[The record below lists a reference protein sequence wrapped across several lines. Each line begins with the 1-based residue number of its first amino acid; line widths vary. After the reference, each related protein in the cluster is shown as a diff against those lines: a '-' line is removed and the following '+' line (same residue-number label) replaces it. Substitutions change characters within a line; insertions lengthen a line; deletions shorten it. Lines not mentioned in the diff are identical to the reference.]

1 MEFPIPDEAAR
12 KEIWTGMFPENT
24 RLGEDVDFTF
34 LSKFKLT
41 GGNIKNI
48 ALLAA
53 VLAAD
58 GSGIIG
64 MKEIL
69 RALKRE
75 FQKMGKIC
83 TPADFG
89 AYFELVK

>member
-1 MEFPIPDEAAR
+1 
-12 KEIWTGMFPENT
+12 
-24 RLGEDVDFTF
+24 
-34 LSKFKLT
+34 
-41 GGNIKNI
+41 
-48 ALLAA
+48 
-53 VLAAD
+53 
-58 GSGIIG
+58 

-89 AYFELVK
+89 AYYELVK